1 MTNLGTTPT
10 GSTLTPEEIVRE
22 YGPKVYSLARR
33 MLGRDS
39 DAEDVTQD
47 VLLTVIR
54 KLPTFRGEST
64 LGTWL
69 HRITVNAAL
78 GYRRKRAHRAEH
90 EIHDPLGDFG
100 DDGHHRSA
108 VRRWSATPETELVN
122 RETQQLIEQA
132 MDTLPELYRDVYVL
146 ADIEGLPNAE
156 IADILGIHV
165 PAVKSRLH
173 RARLMMRNALAP
185 HFEESSS

>member
-1 MTNLGTTPT
+1 
-10 GSTLTPEEIVRE
+10 
-22 YGPKVYSLARR
+22 

-108 VRRWSATPETELVN
+108 VRRWSETPETELVN